1 MKDLDEEMSG
11 TEKEIE
17 DEDLPMPHVKKSGL
31 SHLEKGIERGGQRIR
46 TALHGISRSKPSKD
60 YEVLV
65 PDGSD
70 GYRLP
75 QKPTVCDYILH
86 PYRC

>member
-1 MKDLDEEMSG
+1 MEEVDQDMRSA
-11 TEKEIE
+11 EQDNE
-17 DEDLPMPHVKKSGL
+17 DEDLPMAHVKKSGL
-31 SHLEKGIERGGQRIR
+31 AHLEKGIERGGQRIR

-65 PDGSD
+65 PDASD

-75 QKPTVCDYILH
+75 QKPTFCDYILH
-86 PYRC
+86 PYR